1 MEIIVPPEDQF
12 CKIGGKKADESCHL
26 AENRVDLPK
35 SAVLHVAYFTK
46 LVKKKSDLSICYL
59 NEKHFYA

>member
-26 AENRVDLPK
+26 AENRIDLPK
-35 SAVLHVAYFTK
+35 SAVLHVGYFAIS
-46 LVKKKSDLSICYL
+46 VKKRSYLSGCYL
-59 NEKHFYA
+59 TEKHFYA